1 MTRQHEKEVLVGYTI
16 HTLEELLL
24 SGENFKLEDVS
35 PDLMTLRIKI
45 HGDQFDGSIT
55 GEVAKSL
62 AMLQTALYRAAAEA
76 LHGSSSIT
84 SLSAE
89 EKAQFEIVIKISPGC
104 SDIRVPGLKY
114 LLAFLSKVTENMDSK
129 HKCVVAC
136 FAICGFTGL
145 AVTPFITKAI
155 ENNQTVEGMVD
166 MARTLT
172 EPIKTAV
179 EVAGEATAK
188 SARNADS
195 VEWGERRYDREDI
208 RKLNTRSPRQ
218 EAQADTFEAI
228 CYVNGYH
235 KDGNLFKVDL
245 KLTESGEEFT
255 VKVPPPGLFE
265 EEMPE
270 RPTEVATIME
280 VGSRVAVTIL
290 VKETKSKTERILVS
304 WAVLPEEN
312 EASNDK

>member
-1 MTRQHEKEVLVGYTI
+1 MRWLLEKEVLVGYTI
-16 HTLEELLL
+16 HTIDELLQA
-24 SGENFKLEDVS
+24 GEGFKLEDVS

-45 HGDQFDGSIT
+45 HGEQFDSSIS

-62 AMLQTALYRAAAEA
+62 GALQAALYRAAAEV
-76 LHGSSSIT
+76 LHGTPSIT

-89 EKAQFEIVIKISPGC
+89 EKALFEIVIKVSPGC
-104 SDIRVPGLKY
+104 SDIQIPGLKY
-114 LLAFLSKVTENMDSK
+114 LCALLSKMTENMDSV

-145 AVTPFITKAI
+145 AVAPFITKAI

-172 EPIKTAV
+172 DPIRTAV

-195 VEWGERRYDREDI
+195 VKWGDHDYGREEI

-228 CYVNGYH
+228 CGRCQPFFPLIY
-235 KDGNLFKVDL
+235 KVL
-245 KLTESGEEFT
+245 HLCFLRGSA
-255 VKVPPPGLFE
+255 PPPSADS
-265 EEMPE
+265 PE
-270 RPTEVATIME
+270 VF
-280 VGSRVAVTIL
+280 
-290 VKETKSKTERILVS
+290 
-304 WAVLPEEN
+304 
-312 EASNDK
+312 